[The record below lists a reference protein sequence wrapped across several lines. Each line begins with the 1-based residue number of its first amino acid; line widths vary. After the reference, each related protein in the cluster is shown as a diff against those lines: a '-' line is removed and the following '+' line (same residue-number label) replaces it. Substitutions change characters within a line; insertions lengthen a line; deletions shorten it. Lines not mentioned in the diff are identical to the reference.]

1 MAIIDHKEIYKNRLL
16 QQYKTSVNL
25 IGLID
30 ALIEGQGDLEL
41 VLDQLLTERAIETAV
56 GTQLDIIGEIVGQP
70 RVILDV
76 SGLEFFGYQTD
87 GGPPPPLVDGYGS
100 LSDTTVGARYRSL
113 DEQTGSFRTL
123 GDTEYRY
130 FIKGK
135 IFKNVG
141 SIDTENLLD
150 AFRFIFGDSVVVVL
164 NELGNHAV
172 GITVVSQIPETTSQL
187 LIDNDVL
194 PRPAG
199 VLYNISFTTGDGN
212 QFAFFSFPGGSTFGT
227 ITNPTIGGEFNSV

>member
-1 MAIIDHKEIYKNRLL
+1 MAIIDHKVNYKRRLL
-16 QQYKTSVNL
+16 EQYKSSVSL

-30 ALIEGQGDLEL
+30 ALIEGQGDLEN
-41 VLDQLLTERAIETAV
+41 VLDQLLTERAIDTAE
-56 GTQLDIIGEIVGQP
+56 GAQLNIIGEIVGQP

-76 SGLEFFGYQTD
+76 TGLEFFGYQTD
-87 GGPPPPLVDGYGS
+87 GGPPPALVGGYGS
-100 LSDTTVGARYRSL
+100 IGDSSIGARYRSL
-113 DEQTGSFRTL
+113 LEQTGSFRTL

-141 SIDTENLLD
+141 SIDRENLLD

-164 NELGNHAV
+164 NEIGNHTLGV
-172 GITVVSQIPETTSQL
+172 TIVSQIPQTTAQL
-187 LIDNDVL
+187 LVDNDVL

-199 VLYNISFTTGDGN
+199 VLYNVNFTSGDGDE
-212 QFAFFSFPGGSTFGT
+212 FAFLGHVGGSTFGT
-227 ITNPTIGGEFNSV
+227 VSDPTIGGVFNTV